1 MKYKIEKN
9 TVQETLILP
18 LYSRKLC
25 TELYP
30 NLYRDETAVRLLDQ
44 IDYDFSQAEK
54 NSRSLMQRFGAL
66 EVAMRQ
72 NDLAFEVQAYLKTH
86 PCAAVVNLGCGLD
99 NTGRACDNGK
109 CKIYNLDFPDVIAL
123 RQQLLPAGERE
134 QNIPCDLKD
143 PAWFDKIDA
152 SGGAVFFASGVFYYF
167 LTEQVRE
174 LVQGMADAFPGGVL
188 VFDAAN
194 RTAVKMIAKTWLRT
208 AKIKDV
214 GAYFAVSDAK
224 SELSPWDSRLQ
235 VSSRGYMLGYNDLK
249 DPSVSGFFRF
259 LARVGDNGMKMQIVK
274 IRFGGQAMKILVY
287 GAGVLGCNLARNLL
301 RAGKDV
307 TLLARGNWAA
317 EIRRNGLRIKDKF
330 SLCTSVSRI
339 PVVTELAPEAKYD
352 VIFVVLRYTQLDSAL
367 DTLRA
372 NRTKN
377 IVFVGNNVQTKALAA
392 ALPEKNV
399 LFAFALSAGHREADR
414 VVSIDLK
421 KITIGQLTGA
431 KSNKQLI
438 GRIFHGTK
446 YKVVYEPNM
455 EDYLLCHAAF
465 VMPAAFACYK
475 TDGDLKKLRGDTAY
489 LNRVLDANIE
499 GYRAIRDAGHTI
511 LPKEDADF
519 EGEKYRKTCLR
530 FFKLMCATSL
540 GKLCASDHAMNA
552 IDEMSALN
560 RDLKKFFDANGAAYP
575 VWQALEA
582 EAGRYLQ

>member
-1 MKYKIEKN
+1 
-9 TVQETLILP
+9 
-18 LYSRKLC
+18 
-25 TELYP
+25 
-30 NLYRDETAVRLLDQ
+30 
-44 IDYDFSQAEK
+44 
-54 NSRSLMQRFGAL
+54 
-66 EVAMRQ
+66 
-72 NDLAFEVQAYLKTH
+72 
-86 PCAAVVNLGCGLD
+86 
-99 NTGRACDNGK
+99 
-109 CKIYNLDFPDVIAL
+109 
-123 RQQLLPAGERE
+123 
-134 QNIPCDLKD
+134 
-143 PAWFDKIDA
+143 
-152 SGGAVFFASGVFYYF
+152 
-167 LTEQVRE
+167 
-174 LVQGMADAFPGGVL
+174 
-188 VFDAAN
+188 
-194 RTAVKMIAKTWLRT
+194 
-208 AKIKDV
+208 
-214 GAYFAVSDAK
+214 
-224 SELSPWDSRLQ
+224 
-235 VSSRGYMLGYNDLK
+235 
-249 DPSVSGFFRF
+249 
-259 LARVGDNGMKMQIVK
+259 
-274 IRFGGQAMKILVY
+274 MKILVY

-317 EIRRNGLRIKDKF
+317 EIKQNGLRIKDKF
-330 SLCTSVSRI
+330 SLRTSVSRI
-339 PVVTELAPEAKYD
+339 PVVTELAPDAMYD

-414 VVSIDLK
+414 VVSI
-421 KITIGQLTGA
+421 
-431 KSNKQLI
+431 
-438 GRIFHGTK
+438 
-446 YKVVYEPNM
+446 
-455 EDYLLCHAAF
+455 
-465 VMPAAFACYK
+465 
-475 TDGDLKKLRGDTAY
+475 DLKKLRGDTAY

-582 EAGRYLQ
+582 EAGRYLR